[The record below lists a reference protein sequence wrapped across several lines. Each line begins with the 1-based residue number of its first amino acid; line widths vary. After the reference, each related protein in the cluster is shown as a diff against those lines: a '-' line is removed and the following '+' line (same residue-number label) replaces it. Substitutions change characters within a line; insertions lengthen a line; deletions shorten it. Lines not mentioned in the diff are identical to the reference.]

1 MPVKFTQ
8 EHLHR
13 VISYDP
19 ETGKF
24 TRLITTSSNAN
35 SGEDCGNK
43 DSQGYLRFR
52 VLGQEFRAHR
62 LAVFYMTGEW
72 PAVTDHINGDRT
84 DNRWSNI
91 RVTDSK
97 GNARNLSTR
106 HDNKSGHK
114 GVTWDT
120 KREKWLVQIGRDGNK
135 ITIGRYKNLGLA
147 VAIAKAAYEYLAPD
161 VTHRAAMLQGSQPVS
176 NRDELQVGW
185 IKCSDRMPSKLIPVM
200 VMYEDGEMWSA
211 IWSGQFWDDGSTIP
225 DPRSIT
231 HWREMPAAPQQ
242 EAE

>member
-1 MPVKFTQ
+1 MPVKFTKEQ
-8 EHLHR
+8 LHR

-35 SGEDCGNK
+35 SGEECGNM

-72 PAVTDHINGDRT
+72 PSVTDHINGDRS
-84 DNRWSNI
+84 DNRWANI
-91 RVTDSK
+91 RATDSK

-114 GVTWDT
+114 GVTWDSR
-120 KREKWLVQIGRDGNK
+120 REKWLVQIGRDGEK
-135 ITIGRYKNLGLA
+135 ITIGRYKDMGLA
-147 VAIAKAAYEYLAPD
+147 VAMAKAAYEYLAPD
-161 VTHRAAMLQGSQPVS
+161 VTHRAAMLQGDKS
-176 NRDELQVGW
+176 
-185 IKCSDRMPSKLIPVM
+185 
-200 VMYEDGEMWSA
+200 
-211 IWSGQFWDDGSTIP
+211 
-225 DPRSIT
+225 
-231 HWREMPAAPQQ
+231 
-242 EAE
+242 

>member
-8 EHLHR
+8 EQLHR

-19 ETGKF
+19 ESGRF
-24 TRLITTSSNAN
+24 TRLITTSSNAK
-35 SGEDCGNK
+35 SGEECGNM

-72 PAVTDHINGDRT
+72 PSVTDHINGDRS

-91 RVTDSK
+91 KVTDSK

-114 GVTWDT
+114 GVTWDNR
-120 KREKWLVQIGRDGNK
+120 REKWLVQIGRDGEK
-135 ITIGRYKNLGLA
+135 VTIGRYKDRDLA
-147 VAIAKAAYEYLAPD
+147 VAMAKAAYEYLAPD
-161 VTHRAAMLQGSQPVS
+161 VTHRAAMLQAGNSPVTP
-176 NRDELQVGW
+176 DGW
-185 IKCSDRMPSKLIPVM
+185 ITVSERMPEESGRYWCYVEEQNSLGKSH
-200 VMYEDGEMWSA
+200 YQWNCSWNGEVWSDKA
-211 IWSGQFWDDGSTIP
+211 LTG
-225 DPRSIT
+225 RVT
-231 HWREMPAAPQQ
+231 HWMPLPSAPQR
-242 EAE
+242 

>member
-1 MPVKFTQ
+1 MPVKFTKEQ
-8 EHLHR
+8 LHR

-35 SGEDCGNK
+35 SGEECGNM

-72 PAVTDHINGDRT
+72 PSVTDHINGDRS
-84 DNRWSNI
+84 DNRWANI
-91 RVTDSK
+91 RATDSK

-114 GVTWDT
+114 GVTWDSR
-120 KREKWLVQIGRDGNK
+120 REKWLVQIGRDGEK
-135 ITIGRYKNLGLA
+135 ITIGRYKDMGLA
-147 VAIAKAAYEYLAPD
+147 VAMAKAAYEYLAPD
-161 VTHRAAMLQGSQPVS
+161 VTHRATMLQGDK
-176 NRDELQVGW
+176 NNG
-185 IKCSDRMPSKLIPVM
+185 
-200 VMYEDGEMWSA
+200 
-211 IWSGQFWDDGSTIP
+211 
-225 DPRSIT
+225 
-231 HWREMPAAPQQ
+231 
-242 EAE
+242 